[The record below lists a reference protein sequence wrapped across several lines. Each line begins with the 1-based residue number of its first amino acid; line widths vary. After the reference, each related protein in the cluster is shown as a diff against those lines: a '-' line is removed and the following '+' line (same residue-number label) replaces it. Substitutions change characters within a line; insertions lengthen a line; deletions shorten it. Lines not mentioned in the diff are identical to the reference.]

1 MLTQHFG
8 LENRPEGRHRIA
20 AHLVHERAGS
30 RELATVESTQASWAA
45 SREVEA
51 VSVRGWARFALLA
64 VAAEGFLDAL
74 RIRGSDALVDRQ
86 CLP

>member
-1 MLTQHFG
+1 MLTQHLG
-8 LENRPEGRHRIA
+8 LEYRPEGWHSIA
-20 AHLVHERAGS
+20 ATSSTNGRAAALGYV
-30 RELATVESTQASWAA
+30 REHRQSWAA

-74 RIRGSDALVDRQ
+74 RIRGSDAQVDRQ